1 MTGYLSVILRPFGFA
16 NGKFRRR
23 IPDRDS
29 SLRRPSLRMTAFG
42 ILLALASMGCATRP
56 GFTTQHPAFAM
67 NPATCATLGPAVA
80 ILFSASPFVAFSSS
94 TIGKSLC
101 DAESSVVAGPPAQIT
116 QTTTTVNEATKVQ

>member
-1 MTGYLSVILRPFGFA
+1 
-16 NGKFRRR
+16 
-23 IPDRDS
+23 
-29 SLRRPSLRMTAFG
+29 MTALSLF
-42 ILLALASMGCATRP
+42 LALTWMGCATIP
-56 GFTTQHPAFAM
+56 GLVTQHPAFAM
-67 NPATCATLGPAVA
+67 NPATCAMLGPAVA